1 MDQEVKEFTEI
12 VQNAR
17 IKFNKITGRL
27 LAYLLERIKDKIDAM
42 CEEDDDRAI
51 ALRNTSEFLGKRGAK
66 AELSQDSAELLL
78 ALQPKPVAAKVVED
92 VKKPAS

>member
-12 VQNAR
+12 VQNANL
-17 IKFNKITGRL
+17 KFNKITGRL
-27 LAYLLERIKDKIDAM
+27 LAYLLDKIKDKIEAM

-51 ALRNTSEFLGKRGAK
+51 ALRNTSAFLGKRGAK

-78 ALQPKPVAAKVVED
+78 SLQPKPVAAKVVPAAE
-92 VKKPAS
+92 KPAS